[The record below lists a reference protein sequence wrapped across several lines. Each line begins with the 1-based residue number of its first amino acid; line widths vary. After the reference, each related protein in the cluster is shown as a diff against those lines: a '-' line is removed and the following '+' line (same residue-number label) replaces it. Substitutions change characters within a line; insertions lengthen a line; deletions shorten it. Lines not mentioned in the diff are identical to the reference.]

1 MSSLSFTARV
11 VAPTCGR
18 SSLFA
23 RRSTVNKAPTRGRVA
38 VRSAMYP
45 DPEYIAA
52 VQAAFPEK
60 GVATAEEGRCLWDD
74 GYDVL
79 DVRAIVEIESNDNT
93 PCPNP
98 PPPGK

>member
-1 MSSLSFTARV
+1 MSSLSFTACV
-11 VAPTCGR
+11 VAPKCGR
-18 SSLFA
+18 SSLFV
-23 RRSTVNKAPTRGRVA
+23 RRSTVNRAPARAGSVT
-38 VRSAMYP
+38 VRAMYP

-52 VQAAFPEK
+52 VQTAFPEK
-60 GVATAEEGRCLWDD
+60 GIATAEEGRCLWDD

-79 DVRAIVEIESNDNT
+79 DVRAIEEIEANDNT